1 MSTLSTR
8 SLFCCIVA
16 FVFTTNDR
24 WIYAIDYLDD
34 IKPLLEEK
42 CYACHGPLKAQGDL
56 RLDTAAAL
64 VAGGG
69 SGAAVAPGDPGKS
82 LLIDVLTGDA
92 GYQMPPE
99 NEGAVMT
106 PAQIDLFRQWI
117 ADGAPSPA
125 DEQPA
130 TDPKT
135 WWSYQPITR
144 PPLPDVEDAGWSRGA
159 IDRFIAAQRQPADL
173 PHAPAADRATWLRR
187 VYLDLIG
194 LPPTIDQLRMFLKD
208 DSPMA
213 FENVVDELL
222 SRPEYGQ
229 RWGRHWMDIWRYSDW
244 YGSRGSNE
252 IRYSQRHIWRWRDWI
267 VDSLNTNQGY
277 GAMVREMLSADERI
291 DPADPTALAATGYL
305 GRSWYKFDRDVW
317 LFETVE
323 RTGEAFLGL
332 TLRCCRCHDHKFD
345 PVSHEE
351 YFRFRAF
358 FEPHDVRTDPI
369 SALTGTQK
377 DATLGNVPTDGIPLV
392 YDKSADSPTYRFE
405 RGDSRFPDKSK
416 TLQPGVPV
424 ALGGALEVQP
434 IDLSPLAWYPML
446 RPRVRETLIEKAT
459 AEAAQAA
466 LALADAQ
473 AKLHDLQADPSPESL
488 AAKAETT
495 DDAADQVILH
505 DDFES
510 ADSKLWQIQSGN
522 WKFEEG
528 SLRQTDVTSFATIVA
543 DRMLPLDFKF
553 RLRYRTLAP
562 GSYRSVGLSFD
573 YQDGGNSQDVYTS
586 VNDSKPSVQAFHR
599 QGGQQAYPA
608 EGIVYTPL
616 KVGEEIVLDVT
627 VVGSQLT
634 IDLNGTRKLDYQ
646 MPIARRSGKMALWV
660 HQGAAEF
667 MELEVTRLPPS
678 PETLKMQQRDAKH
691 AVDLARLKHQAAQ
704 AQIESTRLRITAEV
718 KRYLDLEPSSAEP
731 ADDLDL
737 WLAAAAEAEARLKVC
752 EAEIEFFEAAP
763 SAEKLEAAKAKL
775 TAAEAK
781 LNDPAN
787 REYEPLGPQFPQTS
801 TGRRSAL
808 ADWIV
813 DPQNPRTAR
822 VAANHLWGRHFGQPL
837 VATTENFGLNGRTP
851 SHADLLDWLASE
863 LIRHDWQMKPLHRQ
877 IVLSAT
883 YRMSSDPLA
892 VGNDAALKID
902 PENRLLWRM
911 NPRRME
917 AELVRDST
925 LFLSARLDLTFG
937 GPEIPIEQGE
947 KSLRRSLY
955 LRNTPNEKM
964 PMLEVFDVADP
975 NACYRRQESIVPHQS
990 LALMN
995 SGLAIDAARA
1005 IAHHLA
1011 DAGDF
1016 VDVAFS
1022 TILARQP
1029 TAAEATRCN
1038 AFLQSHAELLRQTP
1052 GEKFSGADSATQPP
1066 ATDPLQAARENLIHV
1081 LMLHNDFVTIR

>member
-8 SLFCCIVA
+8 FLLCCIVPFAAA
-16 FVFTTNDR
+16 FSERPACAV
-24 WIYAIDYLDD
+24 DYLTD

-56 RLDTAAAL
+56 RLDTAVAL
-64 VAGGG
+64 IAGGG
-69 SGAAVAPGDPGKS
+69 SGAAIQPGDPGES
-82 LLIDVLTGDA
+82 FLIDVLTGEA

-106 PAQIDLFRQWI
+106 PAQIDLFRRWI

-125 DEQPA
+125 DEEPA
-130 TDPKT
+130 ADPKT
-135 WWSYQPITR
+135 WWSYQAITR
-144 PPLPDVEDAGWSRGA
+144 PPLPEVDDTNWPRGP
-159 IDRFIAAQRQPADL
+159 IDHFVAARRQANGL
-173 PHAPAADRATWLRR
+173 PHAPPADRATWLRR

-194 LPPTIDQLRMFLKD
+194 LPPTVEQQQAFLND

-213 FENVVDELL
+213 FEAVVDELL

-229 RWGRHWMDIWRYSDW
+229 RWGRHWMDVWRYSDW

-267 VDSLNTNQGY
+267 VDSLNDNKGY
-277 GAMVREMLSADERI
+277 AAMVREMLSGDERI
-291 DPADPTALAATGYL
+291 DPADPASLVATGYL

-351 YFRFRAF
+351 YFRFRSF

-369 SALTGTQK
+369 SVLTEMQK
-377 DATLGNVPTDGIPLV
+377 DASQGMVPTDGIPLV
-392 YDKSADSPTYRFE
+392 YDKTADAPTYRFE

-416 TLQPGVPV
+416 TLEPGVPQS
-424 ALGGALEVQP
+424 LGGSVDLQP
-434 IDLSPLAWYPML
+434 IDLPALAWYPML
-446 RPRVRETLIEKAT
+446 RPGVRETLIEKAT
-459 AEAAQAA
+459 SEAEAAAA
-466 LALADAQ
+466 ALADAQ
-473 AKLHDLQADPSPESL
+473 AALREMQDKPAAESL
-488 AAKAETT
+488 AEKA
-495 DDAADQVILH
+495 DDADDLVLLH
-505 DDFES
+505 DNFD
-510 ADSKLWQIQSGN
+510 APNPKLWKIQSGD
-522 WKFEEG
+522 WKWEEG
-528 SLRQTDVTSFATIVA
+528 SLRQTEVRSFATIVA

-553 RLRYRTLAP
+553 RLRYRTLAA
-562 GSYRSVGLSFD
+562 GSFRSVGLSFD
-573 YQDGGNSQDVYTS
+573 YQDAGNSQDVYTS
-586 VNDSKPSVQAFHR
+586 VNDSQPSVQAFHR
-599 QGGQQAYPA
+599 EGGQQAYPA

-627 VVGSQLT
+627 VAGSQLT
-634 IDLNGTRKLDYQ
+634 IDMNGTRKLDYQ
-646 MPIARRSGKMALWV
+646 MPIARRSGKLALWV

-667 MELEVTRLPPS
+667 LELEVTRLPPS
-678 PETLKMQQRDAKH
+678 AETLALQQREAKH

-704 AQIESTRLRITAEV
+704 AHVESTRLRIAAEV
-718 KRYLDLEPSSAEP
+718 KRYLDPQSAEEP
-731 ADDLDL
+731 EDLDR
-737 WLAAAAEAEARLKVC
+737 WLAAAAEAEARLRVC
-752 EAEIEFFEAAP
+752 EAEVEFFEAAP
-763 SAEKLEAAKAKL
+763 SAEKLEAAKSKL
-775 TAAEAK
+775 AAAEAK

-787 REYEPLGPQFPQTS
+787 RDYEPLGPQFPRTS

-808 ADWIV
+808 ANWIV

-837 VATTENFGLNGRTP
+837 VATTENFGLNGRKP
-851 SHADLLDWLASE
+851 SHPQLLDWLADE
-863 LIRHDWQMKPLHRQ
+863 LIRNDWKMKPLHRQ

-883 YRMSSDPLA
+883 YRMSSDPLP
-892 VGNDAALKID
+892 VGIDAALEVD

-925 LFLSARLDLTFG
+925 LFLASQIDLSFG
-937 GPEIPIEQGE
+937 GPEIPVEQGDI
-947 KSLRRSLY
+947 SRRRSLY
-955 LRNTPNEKM
+955 LRNTPNEKV

-990 LALMN
+990 LAMMN
-995 SGLAIDAARA
+995 SGLAIDAART
-1005 IAHHLA
+1005 IARRLA
-1011 DAGDF
+1011 DASDF
-1016 VDVAFS
+1016 VDVAFA
-1022 TILARQP
+1022 TILARRP
-1029 TAAEATRCN
+1029 TAAETERCN
-1038 AFLQSHAELLRQTP
+1038 AFLQSHAELLQQAS
-1052 GEKFSGADSATQPP
+1052 GEKFPGADTATTPR
-1066 ATDPLQAARENLIHV
+1066 AAAPLQAARENLIHV